1 MRLLLD
7 THAFVWA
14 VEDPARLPRGVR
26 TEIEDGSNAVSV
38 SVVSIWEAGTKARLG
53 RLALIRPIDVLVDDA
68 LREFDFAILNLRLA
82 HALRVES
89 LPALHGDP
97 FDRMLV
103 AQAIEERLTLVTRD
117 PALHAYPVDHL
128 W

>member
-14 VEDPARLPRGVR
+14 VDAPNRLPRGVR
-26 TEIEDGSNAVSV
+26 SAIEDPRNLVSL
-38 SVVSIWEAGTKARLG
+38 SVASIWEAGTKARLG
-53 RLALIRPIDVLVDDA
+53 RLTLSRPIDVIIDDA
-68 LREFDFAILNLRLA
+68 LEGLNFSVLDVRLR
-82 HALRVES
+82 HVIRVIG
-89 LPALHGDP
+89 LPPLHGDP

-117 PALHAYPVDHL
+117 QALHAYPVEHL